1 MVVVLAIDVI
11 HVSYT
16 ANNLKP
22 KIIIFKVMAKFC
34 SYFSHL
40 DYCLL
45 CLGRDIFWMHLKK
58 HTQL

>member
-1 MVVVLAIDVI
+1 MVVVLATDVI

-16 ANNLKP
+16 PNNLKP
-22 KIIIFKVMAKFC
+22 EINFLKVMAKFC

-45 CLGRDIFWMHLKK
+45 CSGCDIF
-58 HTQL
+58 